1 MPGLGNAVRDTAN
14 TSIIDSLNKMGQPT
28 EIDKKPAI
36 VLPLRVSDGSV
47 YLGMIPLGDLPP
59 LF

>member
-14 TSIIDSLNKMGQPT
+14 SSIVDNLKKMGQPT
-28 EIDKKPAI
+28 EIDNKPAI

-47 YLGMIPLGDLPP
+47 YLGMIPLGELPP